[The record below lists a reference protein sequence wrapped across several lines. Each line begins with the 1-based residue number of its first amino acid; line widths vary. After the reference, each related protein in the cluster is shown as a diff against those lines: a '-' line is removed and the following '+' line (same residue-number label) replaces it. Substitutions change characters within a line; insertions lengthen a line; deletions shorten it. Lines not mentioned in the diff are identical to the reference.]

1 MGLMFPKKP
10 VGRVRGGHHGGRYE
24 NKLHMKEMRDEMSC
38 SLAGRCECEG
48 PVEIHHLLKVW
59 IGVRGMGRKA
69 DDRNTLPLCSGHHRE
84 LHGKYGDED
93 KFFEDKTGY
102 PEFGRRW
109 AEELWINSSY
119 WEEVL

>member
-10 VGRVRGGHHGGRYE
+10 VGRVRGGHHGDRYE
-24 NKLHMKEMRDEMSC
+24 NKKHCSFVRHDWSC
-38 SLAGRCECEG
+38 CLAGRGECDG
-48 PVEIHHLLKVW
+48 PNEAHHLLKVW

-69 DDRNTLPLCSGHHRE
+69 DDRNVLTLCSGHHRE

-93 KFFEDKTGY
+93 RFFEDKTGY

-109 AEELWINSSY
+109 AEQLWRNSPY
-119 WEEVL
+119 WEDVS